1 MNIQERLEN
10 LSKVAEEKLKAI
22 NIPIKSVA
30 RYTVSDTK
38 AWGDC
43 RRRKTYNGDIYS
55 IRITRSLLEQGSDDK
70 VVQTLMHELVHTA
83 CFDDNHTGMFKVY
96 GRRIMSAYPQYNI
109 SRTNSAEE
117 LGVDKTA
124 SSNYVVKCECGR
136 QFCYTRKANII
147 QDLIRKE
154 NGMSMLRTY
163 HCPYCKT
170 RNSFTLVKR

>member
-22 NIPIKSVA
+22 NIPIHAVA

-70 VVQTLMHELVHTA
+70 VIQTLMHELVHTA
-83 CFDDNHTGMFKVY
+83 CFDDGHTGRFKLY
-96 GRRIMSAYPQYNI
+96 GRRIMNAFPQYNI

-117 LGVDKTA
+117 LGVDKTNSA
-124 SSNYVVKCECGR
+124 KYVLKCSCGQKYYYNREPKIVKDLK
-136 QFCYTRKANII
+136 RKANF
-147 QDLIRKE
+147 
-154 NGMSMLRTY
+154 GYMLSSYRCP
-163 HCPYCKT
+163 HC
-170 RNSFTLVKR
+170 NHSNEFTLIKG